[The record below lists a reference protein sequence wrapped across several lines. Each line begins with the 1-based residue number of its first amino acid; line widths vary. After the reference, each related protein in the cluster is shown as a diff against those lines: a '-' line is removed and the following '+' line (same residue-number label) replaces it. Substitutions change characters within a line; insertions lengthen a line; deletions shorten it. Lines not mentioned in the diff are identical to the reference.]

1 VIRVYLIRHGQ
12 TEWNSEG
19 RHQGRTDSALSA
31 LGRSQVARLAR
42 ALAPVPFEAVYTSPL
57 ARALDTARAIAAP
70 HNLSVVTVDDLHEI
84 ELGTWEGLT
93 EAEITARFGD
103 VVARRRQDPEGV
115 VPDGGESLFD
125 VQARATRALREILL
139 RHRDAT
145 IAVVAH
151 GAVNK
156 MVLLSAL
163 DAPVSAYWRIRQNNA
178 GFSIV
183 DFGGAHP
190 YVRAMNETAHLA

>member
-1 VIRVYLIRHGQ
+1 M
-12 TEWNSEG
+12 SE
-19 RHQGRTDSALSA
+19 T
-31 LGRSQVARLAR
+31 ARLIGVGVG
-42 ALAPVPFEAVYTSPL
+42 P
-57 ARALDTARAIAAP
+57 
-70 HNLSVVTVDDLHEI
+70 
-84 ELGTWEGLT
+84 G
-93 EAEITARFGD
+93 
-103 VVARRRQDPEGV
+103 DPE
-115 VPDGGESLFD
+115 LLTLK
-125 VQARATRALREILL
+125 ATRALREILL

-163 DAPVSAYWRIRQNNA
+163 DAPLSAYWRIRQDNA
-178 GFSIV
+178 GISIV